1 MAVQDRVM
9 VSLTLM
15 LVIATLS
22 DGIKSVRFIFL
33 YNVYTTIC
41 SHWISQPCF
50 FHVSFD
56 EYLFSYINVISYLL

>member
-50 FHVSFD
+50 FSCF
-56 EYLFSYINVISYLL
+56 F